1 MTDKINSNDDSGK
14 NINPEYESLIN
25 SLIADGYL
33 KTPEIIEAFKK
44 IDRVDFVSKEYKG
57 EAYGNYPLPIGFD
70 QTISQPLT
78 VAFMLELLQPKKG
91 ERILDIGA
99 GSGWQTALLG
109 SCVGETGKVVGV
121 ERIFALAEK
130 AKKNIAKYNFIEK
143 GIVEILCADGS
154 EKIENQAAFDKIIA
168 AASAD
173 EIPGVWKEEISIGG
187 RIVAPVGQSV
197 VVLEKES
204 SGDFSSKEFF
214 GFSFVPL
221 ITAEGQLKEK
231 QEEK

>member
-1 MTDKINSNDDSGK
+1 MSNKINSNDNLEK
-14 NINPEYESLIN
+14 NINPEYENLIN
-25 SLIADGYL
+25 SLIVDGYL

-44 IDRVDFVSKEYKG
+44 IDRINFVLKEHKG
-57 EAYGNYPLPIGFD
+57 EAYGNYPLPIGFE

-109 SCVGETGKVVGV
+109 FCVGETGKVIGV

-130 AKKNIAKYNFIEK
+130 AKKNIAKYSFIKK

-154 EKIENQAAFDKIIA
+154 EKIEGQAAFDKIIA

-173 EIPGVWKEEISIGG
+173 EIPEAWKQEISIGG
-187 RIVAPVGQSV
+187 RIVAPVGQSI

-204 SGDFSSKEFF
+204 SGNFSSKEFF
-214 GFSFVPL
+214 GFNFVRL
-221 ITAEGQLKEK
+221 IGEKE
-231 QEEK
+231 E